1 MEAKAKKRLGRGLA
15 ALIGDD
21 LPPVTIGEA
30 DEAASSTT
38 SGLKTVP
45 VAELAPSPDNPRKT
59 FDEAELEELAR
70 SIAGKGVLQPVVAR
84 PARKGPARYEIV
96 AGERRWRAA
105 QLAGVHEIPVV
116 VRDLS
121 DAEALEIMLIENIQR
136 SDLNAMEEA
145 LGYARLMEQFH
156 YTQQQL
162 AETLSKSR
170 SHVANTLRLL
180 TLPEDVKK
188 MVANGE
194 LSAGHARALIVT
206 DDPVSLA
213 KKVAQLGLSVRET
226 EKLARRKPQD
236 WPSGRKDGKTPDIAA
251 LEKRLE
257 EALGLKVEI
266 SDNGRGAGRLS
277 IRYRRMEQLDDVIE
291 RLLAG

>member
-1 MEAKAKKRLGRGLA
+1 MEAKKRLGRGLA

-21 LPPVTIGEA
+21 LPQVTISE
-30 DEAASSTT
+30 TT
-38 SGLKTVP
+38 SEAPAVAPGLQRVP
-45 VAELAPSPDNPRKT
+45 VEELAPSPDNPRKT
-59 FDEAELEELAR
+59 FDDGELEELAR
-70 SIAGKGVLQPVVAR
+70 SIASKGVLQPVVAR

-105 QLAGVHEIPVV
+105 QRAGVHEIPVV

-145 LGYARLMEQFH
+145 LGYARLMEQFN

-180 TLPEDVKK
+180 NLPEDVKR
-188 MVANGE
+188 MVIAGE

-206 DDPVSLA
+206 DDPAGLA
-213 KKVAQLGLSVRET
+213 KKVAKLGLSVRET
-226 EKLARRKPQD
+226 EKLARQEQQGGPKSKKPEK
-236 WPSGRKDGKTPDIAA
+236 SPDISA

-277 IRYRRMEQLDDVIE
+277 IRYRHMEQLDDVVE